1 MAVLEKIRVR
11 MGVFIT
17 VIIGIALLSFIVD
30 AQTLQSA
37 ISMFTSKYDVGEMNG
52 KAISYQEFQKKID
65 YFTKI
70 QQMVTGQASL
80 DEQGQEMVN
89 ESAWQDLM
97 GEYVLIPSIE
107 NAGIGVGEEEL
118 LDLTQGTSISP
129 VLMREQSFMGQD
141 GSFDRNKLVEFVKA
155 IPQDESGNLATY
167 WSFLEKSI
175 KNDQM
180 FTKYISLLD
189 KSTITS
195 PVEMKRVIAE
205 NNTTSDVSFVMQ
217 PFGFMPDT
225 TVTVSQQEIK
235 DYYNKNKAKFDM
247 KASRDIDY
255 VVFEV
260 IPSAEDIKLAKED
273 IEKVYEEFTTT
284 TNLKSFLAR
293 NSEKQL
299 SDYLFKQG
307 ELASISPALD
317 SFAFSA
323 PLTAVLPVFQEGNTF
338 RAARINAIKSVADSV
353 FVEHILLDNSAPEVA
368 MAKADSLIK
377 LIDGGADFQ
386 TLAAENSLDKNP
398 NVAPG
403 ELGWMTQLMKLPGL
417 DTCFTAPL
425 NKPLKVATSYGLHIV
440 KASKRTA
447 PVKKVQIALLE
458 KSAVASKQTF
468 QDYYSKANELA
479 SKADGKMEQFQA
491 AVKEMNLSVVPA
503 VGIEEGA
510 KTVATYNNARPIS
523 RWIYEA
529 KKNDVSQIISI
540 DNKYFFVVAVTGVR
554 EAGIQPFDAIKDN
567 IKTVL
572 QMEKTNEKFFQSV
585 KEKLAGTNSIETVA
599 EILGTTVSKQS
610 GISFGAMGAQSMD
623 PVFIGAATSAPEN
636 KLTGPVKGNLGIY
649 LFNVDARTQ
658 GEFFTEQDAK
668 MRSGQMFSYKLQQL
682 QSIFEKTG
690 KVKDNRLKFF

>member
-52 KAISYQEFQKKID
+52 KAISYQEFQQKID

-70 QQMVTGQASL
+70 QQMVTGQSSL

-97 GEYVLIPSIE
+97 GELVLIPSIE

-129 VLMREQSFMGQD
+129 VLMREQSFVGQN
-141 GSFDRNKLVEFVKA
+141 GTFDRNKLVEFVKA

-167 WSFLEKSI
+167 WNFLEKSI

-189 KSTITS
+189 KSTITT

-235 DYYNKNKAKFDM
+235 DYYNKNKLKFDM

-338 RAARINAIKSVADSV
+338 RAARINAVKSVADSV
-353 FVEHILLDNSAPEVA
+353 FVEHILLDNSSPEVA

-386 TLAAENSLDKNP
+386 ALAAENSLDKNP

-468 QDYYSKANELA
+468 QDFYSKANELA

-510 KTVATYNNARPIS
+510 KTVATYKNARPIS
-523 RWIYEA
+523 KWIYEA

-572 QMEKTNEKFFQSV
+572 QMEKTNEKFYQNV
-585 KEKLAGTNSIETVA
+585 KEKLAGTTSIETVA

-649 LFNVDARTQ
+649 VLNVDARVQ

-668 MRSGQMFSYKLQQL
+668 MKSGQMFSYKLQQL

>member
-65 YFTKI
+65 YFTQI

-293 NSEKQL
+293 NLEKQL

>member
-425 NKPLKVATSYGLHIV
+425 NKPLKVATNYGLHIV

-510 KTVATYNNARPIS
+510 KTVATYKNARPIS

>member
-52 KAISYQEFQKKID
+52 KAISYQEFQQKID

-70 QQMVTGQASL
+70 QQMVTGQSSL

-97 GEYVLIPSIE
+97 GELVLIPSIE

-129 VLMREQSFMGQD
+129 VLMREQSFVGQN
-141 GSFDRNKLVEFVKA
+141 GTFDRNKLVEFVKA

-167 WSFLEKSI
+167 WNFLEKSI

-189 KSTITS
+189 KSTITT

-235 DYYNKNKAKFDM
+235 DYYNKNKLKFDM

-338 RAARINAIKSVADSV
+338 RAARINAVKSVADSV
-353 FVEHILLDNSAPEVA
+353 FVEHILLDNSSPEVA

-386 TLAAENSLDKNP
+386 ALAAENSLDKNP

-468 QDYYSKANELA
+468 QDFYSKANELA

-510 KTVATYNNARPIS
+510 KTVATYKNARPIS
-523 RWIYEA
+523 KWIYEA

-572 QMEKTNEKFFQSV
+572 QMEKTNEKFYQNV
-585 KEKLAGTNSIETVA
+585 KEKLAGTTSIETVA

-649 LFNVDARTQ
+649 VLNVDARVQ

>member
-65 YFTKI
+65 YFTQI

-80 DEQGQEMVN
+80 DEQGQDMVN
-89 ESAWQDLM
+89 ESALQDLM

-510 KTVATYNNARPIS
+510 KTVATYKNARPIS

>member
-65 YFTKI
+65 YFTQI

-425 NKPLKVATSYGLHIV
+425 NKPLKVATNYGLHIV

>member
-52 KAISYQEFQKKID
+52 KAISYQEFQQKID

-70 QQMVTGQASL
+70 QQMVTGQSSL

-97 GEYVLIPSIE
+97 GELVLIPSIE

-129 VLMREQSFMGQD
+129 VLMREQSFVGQN
-141 GSFDRNKLVEFVKA
+141 GTFDRNKLVEFVKA

-167 WSFLEKSI
+167 WNFLEKSI

-189 KSTITS
+189 KSTITT

-235 DYYNKNKAKFDM
+235 DYYNKNKLKFDM

-338 RAARINAIKSVADSV
+338 RAARINAVKSVADSV
-353 FVEHILLDNSAPEVA
+353 FVEHILLDNSSPEVA

-386 TLAAENSLDKNP
+386 ALAAENSLDKNP

-468 QDYYSKANELA
+468 QDFYSKANELA

-510 KTVATYNNARPIS
+510 KTVATYKNARPIS
-523 RWIYEA
+523 KWIYEA

>member
-65 YFTKI
+65 YFTQI

-510 KTVATYNNARPIS
+510 KTVATYKNARPIS

>member
-30 AQTLQSA
+30 EQTLQSA

-65 YFTKI
+65 YFTQI

-425 NKPLKVATSYGLHIV
+425 NKPLKVATNYGLHIV

>member
-65 YFTKI
+65 YFTQI

-217 PFGFMPDT
+217 PCGFMPDT

>member
-52 KAISYQEFQKKID
+52 KAISYQEFQQKID

-70 QQMVTGQASL
+70 QQMVTGQSSL

-97 GEYVLIPSIE
+97 GELVLIPSIE

-129 VLMREQSFMGQD
+129 VLMREQSFVGQN
-141 GSFDRNKLVEFVKA
+141 GTFDRNKLVEFVKA

-167 WSFLEKSI
+167 WNFLEKSI

-189 KSTITS
+189 KSTITT

-235 DYYNKNKAKFDM
+235 DYYNKNKLKFDM

-338 RAARINAIKSVADSV
+338 RAARINAVKSVADSV
-353 FVEHILLDNSAPEVA
+353 FVEHILLDNSSPEVA

-386 TLAAENSLDKNP
+386 ALAAENSLDKNP

>member
-52 KAISYQEFQKKID
+52 KAISYQEFQQKID

-70 QQMVTGQASL
+70 QQMVTGQSSL

-97 GEYVLIPSIE
+97 GELVLIPSIE

-129 VLMREQSFMGQD
+129 VLMREQSFVGQN
-141 GSFDRNKLVEFVKA
+141 GTFDRNKLVEFVKA

-167 WSFLEKSI
+167 WNFLEKSI

-189 KSTITS
+189 KSTITT

-235 DYYNKNKAKFDM
+235 DYYNKNKLKFDM

-338 RAARINAIKSVADSV
+338 RAARINAVKSVADSV
-353 FVEHILLDNSAPEVA
+353 FVEHILLDNSSPEVA

-386 TLAAENSLDKNP
+386 ALAAENSLDKNP

-468 QDYYSKANELA
+468 QDFYSKANELA

-510 KTVATYNNARPIS
+510 KTVATYKNARPIS
-523 RWIYEA
+523 KWIYEA

-572 QMEKTNEKFFQSV
+572 QMEKTNEKFYQNV
-585 KEKLAGTNSIETVA
+585 KEKLAGTTSIETVA

-649 LFNVDARTQ
+649 VLNVDARVQ

-690 KVKDNRLKFF
+690 KVKDYRLKFF

>member
-65 YFTKI
+65 YFTQI

-425 NKPLKVATSYGLHIV
+425 NKPLKVATNYGLHIV

-523 RWIYEA
+523 RWIFEA

>member
-52 KAISYQEFQKKID
+52 KAISYQEFQQKID

-70 QQMVTGQASL
+70 QQMVTGQSSL

-97 GEYVLIPSIE
+97 GELVLIPSIE

-129 VLMREQSFMGQD
+129 VLMREQSFVGQN
-141 GSFDRNKLVEFVKA
+141 GTFDRNKLVEFVKA

-167 WSFLEKSI
+167 WNFLEKSI

-189 KSTITS
+189 KSTITT

-235 DYYNKNKAKFDM
+235 DYYNKNKLKFDM

-284 TNLKSFLAR
+284 NNLKSFLAR

-338 RAARINAIKSVADSV
+338 RAARINAVKSVADSV
-353 FVEHILLDNSAPEVA
+353 FVEHILLDNSSPEVA

-386 TLAAENSLDKNP
+386 ALAAENSLDKNP

-468 QDYYSKANELA
+468 QDFYSKANELA

-510 KTVATYNNARPIS
+510 KTVATYKNARPIS
-523 RWIYEA
+523 KWIYEA

-572 QMEKTNEKFFQSV
+572 QMEKTNEKFYQNV
-585 KEKLAGTNSIETVA
+585 KEKLAGTTSIETVA

-649 LFNVDARTQ
+649 VLNVDARVQ

>member
-65 YFTKI
+65 YFTQI

-425 NKPLKVATSYGLHIV
+425 NKPLKVATNYGLHIV

-510 KTVATYNNARPIS
+510 KTVATYKNARPIS

>member
-65 YFTKI
+65 YFTQI

-167 WSFLEKSI
+167 WSFIEKSI

-425 NKPLKVATSYGLHIV
+425 NKPLKVATNYGLHIV

>member
-52 KAISYQEFQKKID
+52 KAISYQEFQQKID

-70 QQMVTGQASL
+70 QQMVTGQSSL

-97 GEYVLIPSIE
+97 GELVLIPSIE

-129 VLMREQSFMGQD
+129 VLMREQSFVGQN
-141 GSFDRNKLVEFVKA
+141 GTFDRNKLVEFVKA

-167 WSFLEKSI
+167 WNFLEKSI

-189 KSTITS
+189 KSTITT

-205 NNTTSDVSFVMQ
+205 NSTTSDVSFVMQ

-235 DYYNKNKAKFDM
+235 DYYNKNKLKFDM

-338 RAARINAIKSVADSV
+338 RAARINAVKSVADSV
-353 FVEHILLDNSAPEVA
+353 FVEHILLDNSSPEVA

-386 TLAAENSLDKNP
+386 ALAAENSLDKNP

>member
-65 YFTKI
+65 YFTQI

-317 SFAFSA
+317 TFAFSA

>member
-52 KAISYQEFQKKID
+52 KAISYQEFQQKID

-70 QQMVTGQASL
+70 QQMVTGQSSL

-97 GEYVLIPSIE
+97 GELVLIPSIE

-129 VLMREQSFMGQD
+129 VLMREQSFVGQN
-141 GSFDRNKLVEFVKA
+141 GTFDRNKLVEFVKA

-167 WSFLEKSI
+167 WNFLEKSI

-189 KSTITS
+189 KSTITT

-235 DYYNKNKAKFDM
+235 DYYNKNKLKFDM

-284 TNLKSFLAR
+284 NNLKSFLAR

-338 RAARINAIKSVADSV
+338 RAARINAVKSVADSV
-353 FVEHILLDNSAPEVA
+353 FVEHILLDNSSPEVA

-386 TLAAENSLDKNP
+386 ALAAENSLDKNP

-403 ELGWMTQLMKLPGL
+403 ELGWMT
-417 DTCFTAPL
+417 
-425 NKPLKVATSYGLHIV
+425 
-440 KASKRTA
+440 
-447 PVKKVQIALLE
+447 
-458 KSAVASKQTF
+458 
-468 QDYYSKANELA
+468 
-479 SKADGKMEQFQA
+479 
-491 AVKEMNLSVVPA
+491 
-503 VGIEEGA
+503 
-510 KTVATYNNARPIS
+510 
-523 RWIYEA
+523 
-529 KKNDVSQIISI
+529 
-540 DNKYFFVVAVTGVR
+540 
-554 EAGIQPFDAIKDN
+554 
-567 IKTVL
+567 
-572 QMEKTNEKFFQSV
+572 
-585 KEKLAGTNSIETVA
+585 
-599 EILGTTVSKQS
+599 
-610 GISFGAMGAQSMD
+610 
-623 PVFIGAATSAPEN
+623 
-636 KLTGPVKGNLGIY
+636 
-649 LFNVDARTQ
+649 
-658 GEFFTEQDAK
+658 
-668 MRSGQMFSYKLQQL
+668 
-682 QSIFEKTG
+682 
-690 KVKDNRLKFF
+690 

>member
-52 KAISYQEFQKKID
+52 KAISYQEFQQKID

-70 QQMVTGQASL
+70 QQMVTGQSSL

-97 GEYVLIPSIE
+97 GELVLIPSIE

-167 WSFLEKSI
+167 WNFLEKSI

-189 KSTITS
+189 KSTITT

-235 DYYNKNKAKFDM
+235 DYYNKNKLKFDM

-338 RAARINAIKSVADSV
+338 RAARINAVKSVADSV
-353 FVEHILLDNSAPEVA
+353 FVEHILLDNSSPEVA

-386 TLAAENSLDKNP
+386 ALAAENSLDKNP

-468 QDYYSKANELA
+468 QDFYSKANELA

-510 KTVATYNNARPIS
+510 KTVATYKNARPIS
-523 RWIYEA
+523 KWIYEA

>member
-118 LDLTQGTSISP
+118 LDLAQGTSISP

-510 KTVATYNNARPIS
+510 KTVATYKNARPIS

-649 LFNVDARTQ
+649 VLNVDARVQ

>member
-65 YFTKI
+65 YFTQI

-195 PVEMKRVIAE
+195 PVVMKRVIAE

-425 NKPLKVATSYGLHIV
+425 NKPLKVATNYGLHIV

>member
-52 KAISYQEFQKKID
+52 KAISYQEFQQKID

-70 QQMVTGQASL
+70 QQMVTGQSSL

-97 GEYVLIPSIE
+97 GELVLIPSIE

-129 VLMREQSFMGQD
+129 VLMREQSFVGQN
-141 GSFDRNKLVEFVKA
+141 GTFDRNKLVEFVKA

-167 WSFLEKSI
+167 WNFLEKSI

-189 KSTITS
+189 KSTITT

-235 DYYNKNKAKFDM
+235 DYYNKNKLKFDM

-338 RAARINAIKSVADSV
+338 RAARINAVKSVADSV
-353 FVEHILLDNSAPEVA
+353 FVEHILLDNSSPEVA

-386 TLAAENSLDKNP
+386 ALAAENSLDKNP

-468 QDYYSKANELA
+468 QDFYSKANELA

-510 KTVATYNNARPIS
+510 KTVATYKNARPIS
-523 RWIYEA
+523 KWIYEA

-572 QMEKTNEKFFQSV
+572 QMEKTNEKFYQNV
-585 KEKLAGTNSIETVA
+585 KEKLAGTTSIETVA

-649 LFNVDARTQ
+649 VLNVDSRVQ

>member
-510 KTVATYNNARPIS
+510 KTVATYKNARPIS

>member
-52 KAISYQEFQKKID
+52 KAISYQEFQQKID

-70 QQMVTGQASL
+70 QQMVTGQSSL

-97 GEYVLIPSIE
+97 GELVLIPSIE

-129 VLMREQSFMGQD
+129 VLMREQSFVGQN
-141 GSFDRNKLVEFVKA
+141 GTFDRNKLVEFVKA

-167 WSFLEKSI
+167 WNFLEKSI

-189 KSTITS
+189 KSTITT

-235 DYYNKNKAKFDM
+235 DYYNKNKLKFDM

-338 RAARINAIKSVADSV
+338 RAARINAVKSVADSV
-353 FVEHILLDNSAPEVA
+353 FVEHILLDNSSPEVA

-386 TLAAENSLDKNP
+386 ALAAENSLDKNP

-468 QDYYSKANELA
+468 QDFYSKANELA

-510 KTVATYNNARPIS
+510 KTVATYKNARPIS
-523 RWIYEA
+523 KWIYEA

-567 IKTVL
+567 IRTVL
-572 QMEKTNEKFFQSV
+572 QMEKTNEKFYQNV
-585 KEKLAGTNSIETVA
+585 KEKLAGTTSIETVA

-649 LFNVDARTQ
+649 VLNVDARVQ

>member
-65 YFTKI
+65 YFTQI

-180 FTKYISLLD
+180 VTKYISLLD

-235 DYYNKNKAKFDM
+235 DYYNKNNAKFDM

-398 NVAPG
+398 YVAPG

-425 NKPLKVATSYGLHIV
+425 NKPLKVATNYGLHIV

-682 QSIFEKTG
+682 LSIFEKTG
-690 KVKDNRLKFF
+690 KVKDNILKFF

>member
-65 YFTKI
+65 YFTQI

>member
-65 YFTKI
+65 YFTQI

-129 VLMREQSFMGQD
+129 VLMREQSFVGQN
-141 GSFDRNKLVEFVKA
+141 GTFDRNKLVEFVKA

-167 WSFLEKSI
+167 WNFLEKSI

-189 KSTITS
+189 KSTITT

>member
-65 YFTKI
+65 YFTQI

-377 LIDGGADFQ
+377 FIDGGADFQ

-523 RWIYEA
+523 RWIFEA

>member
-65 YFTKI
+65 YFTQI

-510 KTVATYNNARPIS
+510 KTVATYKNARPIS
-523 RWIYEA
+523 KWIYEA

>member
-65 YFTKI
+65 YFTQI

-167 WSFLEKSI
+167 WSFIEKSI

-425 NKPLKVATSYGLHIV
+425 NKPLKVATNYGLHIV

-510 KTVATYNNARPIS
+510 KTVATYKNARPIS

>member
-52 KAISYQEFQKKID
+52 KAISYQESQKKID
-65 YFTKI
+65 YFTQI

>member
-52 KAISYQEFQKKID
+52 KAISYQEFQQKID

-70 QQMVTGQASL
+70 QQMVTGQSSL

-97 GEYVLIPSIE
+97 GELVLIPSIE

-129 VLMREQSFMGQD
+129 VLMREQSFVGQN
-141 GSFDRNKLVEFVKA
+141 GTFDRNKLVEFVKA

-167 WSFLEKSI
+167 WNFLEKSI

-189 KSTITS
+189 KSTITT

-235 DYYNKNKAKFDM
+235 DYYNKNKLKFDM

-338 RAARINAIKSVADSV
+338 RAARINAVKSVADSV
-353 FVEHILLDNSAPEVA
+353 FVEHILLDNSSPEVA

-386 TLAAENSLDKNP
+386 ALAAENSLDKNP

-599 EILGTTVSKQS
+599 EILGTTVTKQS

>member
-52 KAISYQEFQKKID
+52 KAISYQEFQQKID

-70 QQMVTGQASL
+70 QQMVTGQSSL

-97 GEYVLIPSIE
+97 GELVLIPSIE

-129 VLMREQSFMGQD
+129 VLMREQSFVGQN
-141 GSFDRNKLVEFVKA
+141 GTFDRNKLVEFVKA

-167 WSFLEKSI
+167 WNFLEKSI

-189 KSTITS
+189 KSTITT

-235 DYYNKNKAKFDM
+235 DYYNKNKLKFDM

-338 RAARINAIKSVADSV
+338 RAARINAVKSVADSV
-353 FVEHILLDNSAPEVA
+353 FVEHILLDNSSPEVA

-386 TLAAENSLDKNP
+386 ALAAENSLDKNP

-540 DNKYFFVVAVTGVR
+540 DN
-554 EAGIQPFDAIKDN
+554 
-567 IKTVL
+567 
-572 QMEKTNEKFFQSV
+572 
-585 KEKLAGTNSIETVA
+585 
-599 EILGTTVSKQS
+599 
-610 GISFGAMGAQSMD
+610 
-623 PVFIGAATSAPEN
+623 
-636 KLTGPVKGNLGIY
+636 
-649 LFNVDARTQ
+649 
-658 GEFFTEQDAK
+658 
-668 MRSGQMFSYKLQQL
+668 
-682 QSIFEKTG
+682 
-690 KVKDNRLKFF
+690 